1 MPVTPTDSTGTK
13 AIAGYSP
20 GNGVYPLQLGV
31 PTADGTGANA
41 QKSAPAIVQATLT
54 GTTTGSASATVWA
67 AGELRVQEQPT
78 QQFFTAYDTG
88 LDTTNAWKAPTAS
101 GGGVAATSATANTVL
116 GTGTTASGYSYL
128 ESQATFP
135 PEAPGWL
142 LIQHAINIE
151 FPVSVNAYRFWG
163 LGTSPG
169 SPTAAA
175 PLTNA
180 IGFEVATTGK
190 MYAVVYASGT
200 RMVVQDLSTGTGNST
215 QPQDANVY
223 SFNMYFRGDKTYFSI
238 GSLDNIVAQTY
249 GGPGPD
255 VNTLP
260 VKLTAIAGST
270 PPVSSVLLTSNA
282 ATVAATS
289 RNNVQLSDGTYQW
302 RKASVDTAGNLA
314 IRGGYTELASL
325 TAGSLNADLV
335 PSTDVSAYKWW
346 SLHINANAYSGTIT
360 FQGSNDNSGWISI
373 EAESV
378 SAVTTMA
385 TTVAAASV
393 MYVGQAMF
401 RYLRIRMTAYAS
413 GAAQGTLEL
422 YTTSPAPHVSGA
434 VASQSGTWTVQPGN
448 TANTTAWLFAHGGT
462 NTVAIAAGA
471 AANTV
476 VKASAGRIARILVTT
491 TGTNP
496 LQVFDN
502 ASTNSGTI
510 IAALPASPA
519 IGTYSFDLPAA
530 AGITIAGNA
539 SNPGITVSYY

>member
-1 MPVTPTDSTGTK
+1 MPSTPTDSDGRRAGATGY
-13 AIAGYSP
+13 AP
-20 GNGVYPLQLGV
+20 
-31 PTADGTGANA
+31 GTGVLPA
-41 QKSAPAIVQATLT
+41 QMGTPTTDASGKTSAPFLFTVVGPGATP
-54 GTTTGSASATVWA
+54 ASATVWA
-67 AGELRVQEQPT
+67 GGEMRVQEQPT

-88 LDTTNAWKAPTAS
+88 LDTTNAWKVPTAS
-101 GGGVAATSATANTVL
+101 GGGVAATSTTANTVL
-116 GTGTTASGYSYL
+116 GTGTVASGYSYL

-142 LIQHAINIE
+142 LVQHAINIE

-255 VNTLP
+255 VNALP

-302 RKASVDTAGNLA
+302 RKASIDAAGNLA
-314 IRGGYTELASL
+314 VRVSGGNDLTLIPSAAFTTTQTSADQINTSGRGVRVVLDVTNVGTGSVTLEIDAKDVASGKYIALL
-325 TAGSLNADLV
+325 TGAAV
-335 PSTDVSAYKWW
+335 ITTSTNVYEVYPG
-346 SLHINANAYSGTIT
+346 LTPIANAVVSDVLPHTWRVKIVANNVNSAIYSVG
-360 FQGSNDNSGWISI
+360 
-373 EAESV
+373 
-378 SAVTTMA
+378 
-385 TTVAAASV
+385 AS
-393 MYVGQAMF
+393 
-401 RYLRIRMTAYAS
+401 YLT
-413 GAAQGTLEL
+413 
-422 YTTSPAPHVSGA
+422 
-434 VASQSGTWTVQPGN
+434 
-448 TANTTAWLFAHGGT
+448 
-462 NTVAIAAGA
+462 
-471 AANTV
+471 
-476 VKASAGRIARILVTT
+476 
-491 TGTNP
+491 
-496 LQVFDN
+496 
-502 ASTNSGTI
+502 
-510 IAALPASPA
+510 
-519 IGTYSFDLPAA
+519 
-530 AGITIAGNA
+530 
-539 SNPGITVSYY
+539 